1 MGKDFALVLQ
11 LSEEYATKNEETN
24 KNKQLQKAMSIVDPA
39 QESVDPVPDP
49 PELLVEFDTAYFDF
63 MLGSVEVKWSSIMTL

>member
-1 MGKDFALVLQ
+1 MDKDFALVLQ

-39 QESVDPVPDP
+39 
-49 PELLVEFDTAYFDF
+49 
-63 MLGSVEVKWSSIMTL
+63 